1 MTDPQDRPVA
11 ADPERDHRIKQAV
24 REYALE
30 LASRMVA
37 ASLGAG
43 NPVAPDALYRA
54 ADRIVRYIETGS
66 ED

>member
-11 ADPERDHRIKQAV
+11 ADPEQDYRKRAI